1 MPNAATH
8 LSPREPDVPVYL
20 GFVAACIA
28 RAPVLVVVVANG
40 LRHGFSVL
48 PEDIDHSGVGAA
60 SPM

>member
-28 RAPVLVVVVANG
+28 RAPVPVVVANG
-40 LRHGFSVL
+40 LRHGSQFFLKTS
-48 PEDIDHSGVGAA
+48 IKAA
-60 SPM
+60 LGPPWPM